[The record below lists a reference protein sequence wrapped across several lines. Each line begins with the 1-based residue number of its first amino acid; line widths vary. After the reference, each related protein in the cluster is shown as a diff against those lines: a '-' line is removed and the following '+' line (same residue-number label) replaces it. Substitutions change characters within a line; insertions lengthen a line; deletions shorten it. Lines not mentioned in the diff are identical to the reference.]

1 MPAPQAVLDL
11 VRRFT
16 GNEADSR
23 SPEYKEAQ
31 LRQEFINP
39 FFEYLGW
46 DMANRQGYTS
56 ALERLIRGHPG
67 PPFWPHRR
75 WKHPPKAK
83 AEPAETKA
91 A

>member
-31 LRQEFINP
+31 LRQEFVNA
-39 FFEYLGW
+39 FFECLGW
-46 DMANRQGYTS
+46 DMANKSASRASAGRTS
-56 ALERLIRGHPG
+56 YSARYSV
-67 PPFWPHRR
+67 
-75 WKHPPKAK
+75 
-83 AEPAETKA
+83 
-91 A
+91 